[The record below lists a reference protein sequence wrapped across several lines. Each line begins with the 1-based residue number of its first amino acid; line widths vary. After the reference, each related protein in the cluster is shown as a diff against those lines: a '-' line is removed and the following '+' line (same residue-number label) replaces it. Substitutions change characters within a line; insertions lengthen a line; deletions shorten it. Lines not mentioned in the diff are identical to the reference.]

1 MPQYKL
7 PYEEVSGIWKNVAPG
22 HLRLLNST
30 KAEPRSNCKLQQP
43 LKNFFVNLLNWV
55 SSFVLV
61 VVLNYLINELEYH

>member
-30 KAEPRSNCKLQQP
+30 KADPRSNCKLQQP
-43 LKNFFVNLLNWV
+43 LKIFFVNLL
-55 SSFVLV
+55 S
-61 VVLNYLINELEYH
+61 